1 MKRTLIVVLLCCLF
15 SLCPAGLEAG
25 NFGLKGGVSLMG
37 LRNTDLKLAAGY
49 HAGVTYKFKLPVGFA
64 VQPSLLYHSRHTS
77 AEGVIATADM
87 NVDYL
92 ELPVSFQWGPDLLL
106 FRPFVDVSPY
116 VGYALAYDAS
126 LQVSGNI
133 GAQLTMNN
141 KGGWGNIN
149 RFEYGVGVGGG
160 IVVWKFQLVCRYNW
174 NFGSLLNMNLNGD
187 TDGQLLMEK
196 VVSGKNFGGVTLS
209 LALLF

>member
-1 MKRTLIVVLLCCLF
+1 M
-15 SLCPAGLEAG
+15 
-25 NFGLKGGVSLMG
+25 NMG
-37 LRNTDLKLAAGY
+37 
-49 HAGVTYKFKLPVGFA
+49 
-64 VQPSLLYHSRHTS
+64 
-77 AEGVIATADM
+77 
-87 NVDYL
+87 YL

-116 VGYALAYDAS
+116 IGYALVYDAS
-126 LQVSGNI
+126 FQVLGNV
-133 GAQLTMNN
+133 GAQLIMNN

-160 IVVWKFQLVCRYNW
+160 IEVWKFQLVCRYNW

-187 TDGQLLMEK
+187 SDGQLLLEK